1 MDDWNDGE
9 DDDGVPPP
17 GLGTAIIMAV
27 AAAAVA
33 FLASLAF
40 G

>member
-17 GLGTAIIMAV
+17 ELGTAIIMAV
-27 AAAAVA
+27 AAAV